1 MFGARE
7 EDFRVFMGE
16 RGTTMKASNRAFSDV
31 SDTSQALGMFS
42 DHPMIKFEKT
52 YFLIFLIFFT
62 HFYTFLDGFGSI
74 LELKSRFLKLFS
86 LKSTY
91 LGAQMELWDHP
102 QLSETI
108 ETL

>member
-1 MFGARE
+1 MN
-7 EDFRVFMGE
+7 
-16 RGTTMKASNRAFSDV
+16 ASNRAFLDV
-31 SDTSQALGMFS
+31 SDTSQALGVFS
-42 DHPMIKFEKT
+42 DHPMIKLEKK
-52 YFLIFLIFFT
+52 YFLKILIFFT
-62 HFYTFLDGFGSI
+62 HFYTFFDGFGSV
-74 LELKSRFLKLFS
+74 LELKSMVLDLFS